1 MSRVCTSKLIDAV
14 EDGLLDSAEVLR
26 NLLCWL
32 SEDQVSE
39 FCQDEYDEI
48 IYGKVPEECFED

>member
-1 MSRVCTSKLIDAV
+1 MSRICTSKLIDAV

-26 NLLCWL
+26 NILCWL